1 VKIRTVSPEID
12 DSRYME
18 FDFDFPG
25 APRAILST
33 VAAGN
38 MKYDPSGVNLARG
51 RLFAGLGLDP
61 SRILSLQLRHTR
73 GVIFQ
78 QRGEAMMDLHQ
89 KADALGGADGLVVA
103 EPDSIPALTVADCMP
118 IWLFDQKNE
127 VFGLLHSGWRGTG
140 ILKKAVTGMVSRF
153 GSAPEDIS
161 AILGPSIGA
170 CCYAVPE
177 ERAMGFAAEF
187 GETSIHVASAEQG
200 KDGVSFS
207 IDLRAAN
214 IHLAENLG
222 LGALLDVKICTSC
235 SPTLGSFRRQGAQD
249 FTRMLAICGYF

>member
-1 VKIRTVSPEID
+1 MKIRTVSPEID

-18 FDFDFPG
+18 FDFDRPG

-51 RLFAGLGLDP
+51 RLFAGLGLEP

-78 QRGEAMMDLHQ
+78 QRGEAMTDLHQ
-89 KADALGGADGLVVA
+89 KADALDGADGLVVA

-118 IWLFDQKNE
+118 IWLFDSKKE

-140 ILKKAVTGMVSRF
+140 ILKEAVLGMVSRF

-187 GETSIHVASAEQG
+187 GETSIRVARAEQG
-200 KDGVSFS
+200 KEGVSFS

-214 IHLAENLG
+214 IRLAENLG
-222 LGALLDVKICTSC
+222 LGTLLDVKICTSC
-235 SPTLGSFRRQGAQD
+235 SPNLGSFRRQGAQD

>member
-18 FDFDFPG
+18 FDFDCPG

-51 RLFAGLGLDP
+51 RLFAGLGLEP

-78 QRGEAMMDLHQ
+78 QRGEAMTDLHQ

-118 IWLFDQKNE
+118 IWLFDSKKE

-140 ILKKAVTGMVSRF
+140 ILREAVLGMVSRF

-177 ERAMGFAAEF
+177 ERAMNFAAEF
-187 GETSIHVASAEQG
+187 GETSIRVARAEQG
-200 KDGVSFS
+200 REGVSFS

-235 SPTLGSFRRQGAQD
+235 SPNLGSFRRQGAQD

>member
-1 VKIRTVSPEID
+1 VKIRTISPEID
-12 DSRYME
+12 DRRYME
-18 FDFDFPG
+18 FDFGRPA

-38 MKYDPSGVNLARG
+38 MKYDPSEVNHARG
-51 RLFAGLGLDP
+51 RLFAGLGLEP

-73 GVIFQ
+73 SVIFQ
-78 QRGEAMMDLHQ
+78 GRGEAMADLHQ

-118 IWLFDQKNE
+118 IWLFDSKKE

-140 ILKKAVTGMVSRF
+140 ILKEAVLGMVSRF

-170 CCYAVPE
+170 CCYTVPE
-177 ERAMGFAAEF
+177 ERAMSFAAEF
-187 GETSIHVASAEQG
+187 GETSIRLAGAEPE
-200 KDGVSFS
+200 KDRVSFS

-222 LGALLDVKICTSC
+222 LSTLLDVKICTSC
-235 SPTLGSFRRQGAQD
+235 SPNMGSFRRQGAQD
-249 FTRMLAICGYF
+249 FTRMLALCGYF